1 MTADHESEPAPPAV
15 PAGFLGW
22 LPWAAAA
29 VAAVLAGFLIEVY
42 LAARMEIAILND
54 QSALTQVEN
63 QSLRQRLEAERI
75 LSARRIAD
83 LSADTR
89 DWYDLSQSDLIAL
102 QPPAGGDGAAAAV
115 VIWDAHRQQGTL
127 LARRLPAA
135 PAGREYRLWIVDPR
149 QPDPIAAGGFA
160 AGDADGATRLAF
172 RADRTVT
179 SLPGF
184 VVTLETRGPA
194 TRPAGPVVLSG
205 PPPAPPRGE

>member
-1 MTADHESEPAPPAV
+1 MTADNESAPAPPAV

-29 VAAVLAGFLIEVY
+29 VAALLAGFLIEVY

-54 QSALTQVEN
+54 QNALTQVEN
-63 QSLRQRLEAERI
+63 QGLRQRLEAERI

-89 DWYDLSQSDLIAL
+89 DWYDLSQSDLVPL

-135 PAGREYRLWIVDPR
+135 PAGREYRLWILDPR
-149 QPDPIAAGGFA
+149 QPTPLAAGSFA
-160 AGDADGATRLAF
+160 AGDDAAATRLAF
-172 RADRTVT
+172 RADRAVT
-179 SLPGF
+179 ARPGF
-184 VVTLETRGPA
+184 VVTLEPPGPA

-205 PPPAPPRGE
+205 PPPPPPHGE

>member
-1 MTADHESEPAPPAV
+1 MAV

-22 LPWAAAA
+22 LPWVAAA
-29 VAAVLAGFLIEVY
+29 VAALLAGILIEVY
-42 LAARMEIAILND
+42 LAARMEITILND

-89 DWYDLSQSDLIAL
+89 DWYDLTQCDVVPL

-115 VIWDAHRQQGTL
+115 VVWDPHRQQGTL
-127 LARRLPAA
+127 LARKLPAA

-149 QPDPIAAGGFA
+149 QPAPFAAGGFA
-160 AGDADGATRLAF
+160 AADSGGATRFAF
-172 RADRTVT
+172 RAERAVAAT
-179 SLPGF
+179 PGF
-184 VVTLETRGPA
+184 VVTLEPPGPA
-194 TRPAGPVVLSG
+194 TRPVGPVALAG
-205 PPPAPPRGE
+205 PPPVPPATE

>member
-1 MTADHESEPAPPAV
+1 MTADNESEPASVAA

-29 VAAVLAGFLIEVY
+29 IAALLAGFLIEVY

-54 QSALTQVEN
+54 QNALTQVEN

-89 DWYDLSQSDLIAL
+89 DWYDLSQSDLVPL
-102 QPPAGGDGAAAAV
+102 QPPAGADGAAV
-115 VIWDAHRQQGTL
+115 VIWDARRQQGTL

-135 PAGREYRLWIVDPR
+135 PAGREYRLWILDPR
-149 QPDPIAAGGFA
+149 QPTALAAGSFA
-160 AGDADGATRLAF
+160 VGDADGATRFAF
-172 RADRTVT
+172 HSDRPVI
-179 SLPGF
+179 SSPGF
-184 VVTLETRGPA
+184 VVTLEPPGPA

-205 PPPAPPRGE
+205 PPPGE